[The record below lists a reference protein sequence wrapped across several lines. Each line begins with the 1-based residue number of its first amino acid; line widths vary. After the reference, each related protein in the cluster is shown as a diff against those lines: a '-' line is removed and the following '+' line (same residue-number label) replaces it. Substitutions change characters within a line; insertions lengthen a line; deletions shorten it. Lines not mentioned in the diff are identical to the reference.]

1 MHLAHCPKP
10 VVQQGPSPTPHPTR
24 SPSTQPTPGQEKEEA
39 ECKAGGQSLLPPP
52 EHQRCP
58 RPHPRPSEHDLIWN
72 EVKISRQSLPGLG
85 WAPHPV
91 GSVFS
96 REKKVGLISGSGR
109 SPGGG
114 NGTPRQC
121 SWLENPMDRGAWRA
135 NVPGVTKSQ
144 TGEATKTSNK
154 ADTRR
159 GRLGPP
165 KAGRGGRDPP
175 LEPPEGA
182 LSCPHLDVRPL
193 SGEKKLGSVSA

>member
-1 MHLAHCPKP
+1 
-10 VVQQGPSPTPHPTR
+10 
-24 SPSTQPTPGQEKEEA
+24 
-39 ECKAGGQSLLPPP
+39 
-52 EHQRCP
+52 
-58 RPHPRPSEHDLIWN
+58 
-72 EVKISRQSLPGLG
+72 
-85 WAPHPV
+85 
-91 GSVFS
+91 
-96 REKKVGLISGSGR
+96 
-109 SPGGG
+109 
-114 NGTPRQC
+114 
-121 SWLENPMDRGAWRA
+121 MDRGAWRA

-193 SGEKKLGSVSA
+193 SGEKKLCSVSAQWGAPLGTPGRGKACERSGQGAHLEGRTGRRLLCPGPATGLLPSLLRGRWEESGLNPVGSPAPLRSVIRAALRDTSGSRIEAPAMWGRAGVRVGGC